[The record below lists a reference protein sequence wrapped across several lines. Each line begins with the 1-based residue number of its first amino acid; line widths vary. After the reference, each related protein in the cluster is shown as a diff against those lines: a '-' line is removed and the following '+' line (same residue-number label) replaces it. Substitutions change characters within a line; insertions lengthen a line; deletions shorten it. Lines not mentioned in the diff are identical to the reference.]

1 MKIATFDI
9 LERKREKRVIFH
21 HSHTLSEQFYKQY
34 CIGNLEIGIYFSIEL
49 GVRMWTA
56 MADSFPFL
64 HSIPSLS
71 TSTSH
76 SCLSPPHFLIMNHFN
91 PAQQKIP
98 ASRISKSRE
107 CVDET
112 RWLIGTTIINQYNS
126 IIFHI
131 ISDFSVR
138 YQSIT
143 FLISDNLKI
152 NPLFLLR

>member
-1 MKIATFDI
+1 M
-9 LERKREKRVIFH
+9 LELDTRKWIFQSISENYDENCNIWYSREKEREKGYFSSLSYI
-21 HSHTLSEQFYKQY
+21 SEQFYKQY

-112 RWLIGTTIINQYNS
+112 RWLIGTT
-126 IIFHI
+126 
-131 ISDFSVR
+131 R
-138 YQSIT
+138 
-143 FLISDNLKI
+143 
-152 NPLFLLR
+152 